1 MTRLAHARTTALAAL
16 LLLVMYVPAAHASGK
31 DVIRDCTDDEVLTKT
46 YTQADYKQAL
56 SQLASDSDQYSNCR
70 SVIKRAQLAALRGK
84 QSKRANSPAGA
95 GGAGAGGAGAG
106 GAGGG
111 PGAGAAPPGSS
122 GQGGAGFGSAPARD
136 QLRSATPDERR
147 AVDKGRVTAAKAV
160 DLRGV
165 AVAPGVSSDG
175 ALPGPLVVLLA
186 LVIAGA
192 LALAAI
198 RIRALV
204 LARRA

>member
-95 GGAGAGGAGAG
+95 GGAAAG

-122 GQGGAGFGSAPARD
+122 GQGGAGFGSAPAGD

-175 ALPGPLVVLLA
+175 TLPGPLVVLLA

>member
-95 GGAGAGGAGAG
+95 GGAAAG

-111 PGAGAAPPGSS
+111 PGAGAAQPGSS
-122 GQGGAGFGSAPARD
+122 GQGGAGFGSAPAGD

-165 AVAPGVSSDG
+165 AVAPGVSGDG

>member
-84 QSKRANSPAGA
+84 QSKRANSSAGV
-95 GGAGAGGAGAG
+95 GGAAAG

-122 GQGGAGFGSAPARD
+122 GQGGAGFGSAPAGD